1 MAINAQKYLT
11 NVKIIILKMGDA
23 QPAQFLDL
31 LLMMANALILIAR
44 LRIMIYVP
52 LVNRTLFTAVAKKS
66 ANLMIKIAKI

>member
-44 LRIMIYVP
+44 LRIMIFVP

-66 ANLMIKIAKI
+66 ANLMIQIAKI

>member
-66 ANLMIKIAKI
+66 ANLMIQIAKI